1 MRALLLRFLYSIC
14 GRTFLRLIVG
24 VRVVPAR
31 ALAELPQFILVANH
45 NSHLDTLTLLAAVPG
60 RIIHRVR
67 PVAAAD
73 HFGKGRWQAWM
84 SRFFVNALLI
94 PRKRDPDDPA
104 KDPINLMLAALD
116 AGDSLILFPEGT
128 RGEPE
133 VVQRFKKGIG
143 LVLSQRPAVPYVPAF
158 MSGLGKSLPKGDNI
172 LLPHPGQLVVGPPTL
187 VNSTDPEAITAQV
200 EHDVLALQ
208 PGTTGTRHDV

>member
-1 MRALLLRFLYSIC
+1 MHALLLRFLYSIC

-24 VRVVPAR
+24 VHVKPAR
-31 ALAELPQFILVANH
+31 MLAGLPQFIIVANH
-45 NSHLDTLTLLAAVPG
+45 NSHLDTLTLLAAVPAG
-60 RIIHRVR
+60 IIHRVR

-73 HFGKGRWQAWM
+73 HFGKRRWQAWM
-84 SRFFVNALLI
+84 SRTFVNALLI
-94 PRKRDPDDPA
+94 PRKRDPDDPVN
-104 KDPINLMLAALD
+104 DPINLMIAALD

-143 LVLSQRPAVPYVPAF
+143 ILLAQRPTVPYVPAF

-172 LLPHPGQLVVGPPTL
+172 LLPHPGRLVIGVPTL
-187 VNSTDPEAITAQV
+187 AATADPEVITTGV
-200 EHDVLALQ
+200 ERDVLAL
-208 PGTTGTRHDV
+208 GASL